1 MPREIPA
8 LKRAFNVLELFI
20 TEPRPMTVPE
30 ITARLN
36 LPRTTAH
43 EIVNTMV
50 NSGYLHRDDDHGN
63 KVFLGFKLFELGGVY
78 ATNFDLIAEG
88 RQVATEIVKIC
99 DETVQMAV
107 RERAEVIF
115 IAKVDS
121 SKAVRLVSTVGSRLP
136 AHCTAV
142 GKMLLSSLTEDE
154 IIQLYGD
161 NATLQKMTA
170 NSITSISELL
180 QELKA
185 IRQRGLAYDDC
196 ESNEDVRCVAA
207 PLYNHRG
214 EMIAAMSTS
223 VPVTRMTMG
232 KQDELGQLIRKGAEE
247 LSRRLG
253 HGL

>member
-8 LKRAFNVLELFI
+8 LKRAFDVLELFLK
-20 TEPRPMTVPE
+20 EPRPMTVPE
-30 ITARLN
+30 IVARLN

-43 EIVNTMV
+43 EIVGTMV
-50 NSGYLHRDDDHGN
+50 SSGYLHRDDDRAN

-78 ATNFDLIAEG
+78 AANFDLIAEG
-88 RQVATEIVKIC
+88 RQVAAEVVEIC

-107 RERAEVIF
+107 REGTEAIF

-121 SKAVRLVSTVGSRLP
+121 SKAVRLVSTVGARLP

-142 GKMLLSSLTEDE
+142 GKMLLSSLPETE
-154 IIQLYGD
+154 IIRLYGE
-161 NATLQKMTA
+161 NAPLQKMTA
-170 NSITSISELL
+170 NSITSISNLL
-180 QELKA
+180 QELEA

-207 PLYNHRG
+207 PIYNNRG

-223 VPVTRMTMG
+223 VPVTRMNMS
-232 KQDELGQLIRKGAEE
+232 KQDELAKLIRKAAEE

>member
-8 LKRAFNVLELFI
+8 LKRAFDVFELFLK
-20 TEPRPMTVPE
+20 EPQPMTVPE
-30 ITARLN
+30 IVARLKI
-36 LPRTTAH
+36 PRTTAH

-50 NSGYLHRDDDHGN
+50 GSGYLHRDDVHTN

-78 ATNFDLIAEG
+78 AANFDLIAEG
-88 RQVATEIVKIC
+88 RKVAAEIVALC

-107 RERAEVIF
+107 REGTEAIF

-142 GKMLLSSLTEDE
+142 GKMLLSSLSEKE
-154 IIQLYGD
+154 IAQLYGD
-161 NATLQKMTA
+161 QDQLPRMTA
-170 NSITSISELL
+170 NSITSIAALLRELD
-180 QELKA
+180 A
-185 IRQRGLAYDDC
+185 IRTRGVAYDDC

-207 PLYNHRG
+207 PIYNQKG

-223 VPVTRMTMG
+223 VPVTRMSMS
-232 KQDELGQLIRKGAEE
+232 KQDELARLIRKGAEE